1 MISLIKGSSFSQPQ
15 PLIFDIKR
23 HALEDGPGIRTTLF
37 FKGCHLHC
45 IWCQNPESIDPAPEI
60 GFYPK
65 SCIKSGE
72 CVKVCKTGA
81 CQMKNPWRI
90 DREKCDRCGDCVK
103 VCTGRGLRQIGCFY
117 PVEELISILLRDRV
131 FYEVSGGGI
140 TLSGGE
146 PTFHMEYISLIFQKL
161 KMQGIHT
168 AIQTN
173 GFFDWSEFKA
183 KVLNWVDLIMFDVKL
198 ADPKEHL
205 KYTGQKN
212 RLILENLGRLLKER
226 PKDIIPRIPLIPGIT
241 ATAQNL
247 RAISELFQ
255 GLKVTRCSLLAYNP
269 AGLSKAENIGKPIP
283 PELSRHMMTPA
294 EEKKCREIF
303 SWVELVGF

>member
-1 MISLIKGSSFSQPQ
+1 MISLIKGPSFSQPQ

-23 HALEDGPGIRTTLF
+23 NALEDGPGIRTTLF

-45 IWCQNPESIDPAPEI
+45 LWCQNPESIDPAPEI
-60 GFYPK
+60 GFYPA

-72 CVKVCKTGA
+72 CVNVCKTGA
-81 CQMKNPWRI
+81 CQVENPWRI
-90 DREKCDRCGDCVK
+90 NREKCDWCGDCVK
-103 VCTGRGLRQIGCFY
+103 VCPGRGLRQIGCFY

-146 PTFHMEYISLIFQKL
+146 PTFHMEYISLILQKL
-161 KMQGIHT
+161 KMLGIHT

-183 KVLNWVDLIMFDVKL
+183 KVLNWVDVIMFDIKL

-205 KYTGQKN
+205 KYTGRKN
-212 RLILENLGRLLKER
+212 RLILENFGRLFKER

-241 ATAQNL
+241 ATTQNL
-247 RAISELFQ
+247 KAISELFQ
-255 GLKVTRCSLLAYNP
+255 GLKITRCSLLAYNP
-269 AGLSKAENIGKPIP
+269 IGLSKAENIGKPIP
-283 PELSRHMMTPA
+283 PELSRHMMTAA

-303 SWVELVGF
+303 SWAELVGF